1 MTKARDI
8 SFEERWPILTKIMP
22 KMLVIGCIW
31 IGYQGFAWVLGNGEW
46 PLTIPFS
53 QPTLKSYQQYVTAA
67 QQSQVMAHWV
77 LGPLMILGTL
87 FILRRPMFR
96 LVRNRFKRTEEV
108 EKAE

>member
-1 MTKARDI
+1 MTKVRDI
-8 SFEERWPILTKIMP
+8 PFEERWPILTKIIP

-31 IGYQGFAWVLGNGEW
+31 LLYQGLSLVIGNGGW
-46 PLTIPFS
+46 PLTLPLS
-53 QPTLKSYQQYVTAA
+53 QPTLESYQQYVTAK

-77 LGPLMILGTL
+77 LGPMMILGAL